1 MGAQTPDLFTQLFGD
16 VVKENGYGYNTSIE
30 FMKIDEKAVI
40 PKYAHDGDMCMDISV
55 IVDSNNVPMIMDD
68 SVHAPESVQNKVIV
82 NKLGNLNYVT
92 LEPGQTLVFHTGL
105 KCATS
110 YGYGL
115 KMYVRSST
123 GIKKKL
129 RLANGTGIIDTAQY
143 RGELLIALN
152 NFGSKALKIFDK
164 DRVAQAEVVP
174 VLRVQIKEVSSLSET
189 ERGEGGIGSTNA

>member
-1 MGAQTPDLFTQLFGD
+1 MREINKTESLLYQTH
-16 VVKENGYGYNTSIE
+16 
-30 FMKIDEKAVI
+30 IDFLKVDERAII
-40 PKYAHDGDMCMDISV
+40 PKYAHVGDMCMDISILV
-55 IVDSNNVPMIMDD
+55 DDSNNKPMVMDD
-68 SVHAPESVQNKVIV
+68 SVHAPEAVAEKVIV

-105 KCATS
+105 KCATPN
-110 YGYGL
+110 GFGL

-143 RGELLIALN
+143 RGELLVALN
-152 NFGSKALKIFDK
+152 NFGPKALKVFDK
-164 DRVAQAEVVP
+164 DRVAQGEVVP
-174 VLRVQIKEVSSLSET
+174 VLNVKINEVKSLSDT